1 MPTKNGG
8 FAKSK
13 IVAKTDSA
21 AVGSRV
27 FSFLFENVHEHG
39 NENDDRK
46 NDSGSPIDHRGLDV
60 LPAYPVSIV
69 FNEWVGEISFAE
81 LLLHLPLPV
90 GDGTITPAKPKA
102 EHKPWESRCHD
113 RHEVSFS
120 RLLPDPPEEIECN
133 KSEMHQCEK
142 NVKKLEH

>member
-1 MPTKNGG
+1 MIPFILSPLAENVMRMGIEMMPNKMPNPCVMLLTNSCFNRISGVRVCIRRDFPSVPTKNGG

-46 NDSGSPIDHRGLDV
+46 NDSGSPIDHRGIDV

-69 FNEWVGEISFAE
+69 FNE
-81 LLLHLPLPV
+81 
-90 GDGTITPAKPKA
+90 
-102 EHKPWESRCHD
+102 
-113 RHEVSFS
+113 
-120 RLLPDPPEEIECN
+120 
-133 KSEMHQCEK
+133 
-142 NVKKLEH
+142 